1 MPDTKER
8 PYQCPVCK
16 KYFSRSDVLR
26 RHQKNHQNGEEVTVA
41 ASKQDNADSAKPP
54 DTSQDALSAR
64 DEQQQKG
71 TGPSSS
77 SEKEISSQLLPDD
90 DIVYNMENDLT
101 MTHDLLESDQT
112 NEALSRIP
120 EKRLPTDHVPSTYLA
135 GEDIIDVTASG
146 DVPSTQKDQRA
157 TLSTGSVGHK
167 QGSFASGIAIPES
180 EPQGM
185 AYGADISLLPS
196 VPPIDDFQLGHSTDM
211 LDSWLFQYDPTL
223 SMTPLPDLFPSLHL
237 PNWVPEPQLGM
248 PSADCVPSDNLEENQ
263 SPRSRFTNK
272 VSERR
277 FQKIQS
283 HWHSRSSRATRLMPN
298 LWQEL
303 AASGRR
309 NLYCKEASQ
318 SLRSEI
324 RQRQVS
330 RWGFD
335 DDCRQQMQFTLN
347 SLTQAGSVCSPQS
360 SSSAVADNVSRS
372 GSATSYSFA
381 EAILP
386 STETCEVALEIYFHQ
401 FHPTLPCIHIPTF
414 SAKSAEFPMLF
425 VLCLIGFSILGTPSA
440 TKLVSDT
447 FPMVI
452 QLISSELQST
462 AARKGSLVAQL
473 NLLATGL
480 LALNLASI
488 TGQNSRRM
496 AQAETLYVNLI
507 SIAQWHGLFSANGDH
522 IVGEVL
528 ERMVDDE
535 ARWHAWSKI
544 ECVKRLMVGLVEID
558 DWFASY
564 FSTSPMIRSETLQI
578 LPPADNRQFHAS
590 TCSIWMQLRQKNQQV
605 HTPYIGASFE
615 ISPEGLEL
623 SALPALLTL
632 HQHQIYE
639 ANHRLVVSTER
650 QRTDQVL
657 EPWRL
662 YENDAKD
669 SQLLSRLAGLPST
682 SADPLKKA
690 DINGV
695 ISWHMSCMMLTA
707 NMRLFEEAAGM
718 NGSTAVGRALDAIA
732 IWTCTPTARRAV
744 LHAAQVF
751 KLLFHRRVSDVISV
765 HAVAALFKSAL
776 VLSFYLLM
784 APHQDVGFDRPLEL
798 FEEIDWFQVG
808 SCGISGVHTSATNIL
823 GISQGSHASL
833 FVQDGGAFSITGII
847 HPPGYPSCG
856 RVLLHAADLMQTLG
870 KWKSRTFSQ
879 ILHLLTDDLMDID
892 AADGEDADGNQ

>member
-1 MPDTKER
+1 MGALKCKVCDRVYSKSEHLKRHQRSHTKER
-8 PYQCPVCK
+8 PYQCPVCN

-26 RHQKNHQNGEEVTVA
+26 RHQKNHLNGDEVTA
-41 ASKQDNADSAKPP
+41 ASSKQDNVSGGDSAKQSN
-54 DTSQDALSAR
+54 TSRDDNETLSAQI
-64 DEQQQKG
+64 EQQQKEPNPPC
-71 TGPSSS
+71 PS
-77 SEKEISSQLLPDD
+77 EAELACQLMPDET
-90 DIVYNMENDLT
+90 IICTTENELI
-101 MTHDLLESDQT
+101 MTHDMLQPNNINETLSDKHG
-112 NEALSRIP
+112 EGPPA
-120 EKRLPTDHVPSTYLA
+120 DHLTPTYL
-135 GEDIIDVTASG
+135 DIDDNINGTAN
-146 DVPSTQKDQRA
+146 DLPPTQQYHPVI
-157 TLSTGSVGHK
+157 LSVDGPGHK
-167 QGSFASGIAIPES
+167 RGPFASDPTMQDS
-180 EPQGM
+180 EQQGLS
-185 AYGADISLLPS
+185 YGADISLLPS
-196 VPPIDDFQLGHSTDM
+196 VPPLDDFQLGHSTEM

-237 PNWVPEPQLGM
+237 PTWVPESQLGM
-248 PSADCVPSDNLEENQ
+248 PNADHFSSNNVEE
-263 SPRSRFTNK
+263 T
-272 VSERR
+272 
-277 FQKIQS
+277 
-283 HWHSRSSRATRLMPN
+283 
-298 LWQEL
+298 
-303 AASGRR
+303 SGRR

-318 SLRSEI
+318 SLGSEI

-335 DDCRQQMQFTLN
+335 DDCRQQMQLTLN
-347 SLTQAGSVCSPQS
+347 SLTQAASVCSPQS
-360 SSSAVADNVSRS
+360 SSSNAADNVSRD
-372 GSATSYSFA
+372 GSTTSYSFG
-381 EAILP
+381 EALLP

-401 FHPTLPCIHIPTF
+401 FHPTLSIIHLPTF
-414 SAKSAEFPMLF
+414 TAKGAEFPMLF
-425 VLCLIGFSILGTPSA
+425 VLCLVGFSILGTPSA
-440 TKLVSDT
+440 TKLVSET

-452 QLISSELQST
+452 QLISTELQSS

-496 AQAETLYVNLI
+496 AQAETLYINLV

-522 IVGEVL
+522 IMGEVL
-528 ERMVDDE
+528 EAIVDDE
-535 ARWHAWSKI
+535 ARWHAWSRI
-544 ECVKRLMVGLVEID
+544 ECVKRLIVGLIEID

-590 TCSIWMQLRQKNQQV
+590 TCSIWMQLTQKSQQT
-605 HTPYIGASFE
+605 HTPYIGAAFQ
-615 ISPEGLEL
+615 IPTEGLEL

-639 ANHRLVVSTER
+639 ANYRLVVSNER
-650 QRTDQVL
+650 QGTDKVL

-662 YENDAKD
+662 YSKDAKD
-669 SQLLSRLAGLPST
+669 SQLLSRLAGLPAT

-690 DINGV
+690 DINGI

-718 NGSTAVGRALDAIA
+718 NGSTAVSGALDAIA
-732 IWTCTPTARRAV
+732 SWACTPTARRAV

-784 APHQDVGFDRPLEL
+784 APRHDVTGFDRPLEL
-798 FEEIDWFQVG
+798 FEEIDSSQVG
-808 SCGISGVHTSATNIL
+808 SCGFSNVNASATNVL
-823 GISQGSHASL
+823 GISQGSHASI
-833 FVQDGGAFSITGII
+833 FIRDGGSFSITGIV

-892 AADGEDADGNQ
+892 AADGEHEGSN